1 MINVNVIF
9 GIVLT
14 IFATGFLLWLVF
26 SKKNRTDQEPTS
38 RQERIEG
45 SMEEKEEH

>member
-1 MINVNVIF
+1 MINVNIIF

-26 SKKNRTDQEPTS
+26 SKKKHTDQDRTN
-38 RQERIEG
+38 RHERIEG
-45 SMEEKEEH
+45 SMQEKKED